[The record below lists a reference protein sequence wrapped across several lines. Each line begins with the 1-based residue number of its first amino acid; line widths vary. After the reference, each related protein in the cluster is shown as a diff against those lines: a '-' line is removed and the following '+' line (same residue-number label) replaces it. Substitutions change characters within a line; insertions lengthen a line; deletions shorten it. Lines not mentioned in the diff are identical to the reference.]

1 MKTFNFIIRGNEY
14 EVEVKSLE
22 NNIAKIDVN
31 GTLYDV
37 GLQQKAQ
44 TSKTPV
50 LVRKPVIH
58 SPDSAKIKQQQSI
71 LHKVIAPLPGNI
83 LKIFVKEGDTISEG
97 DNLLIYEAMKMENTL
112 KAGKPGVVK
121 SLKVKEGD
129 AVLQDTVLIEVEV

>member
-14 EVEVKSLE
+14 EVEIKSLE
-22 NNIAKIDVN
+22 DNIAKIDVN
-31 GTLYDV
+31 GTQYNV
-37 GLQQKAQ
+37 ELQKKAQ

-50 LVRKPVIH
+50 LVRKPVVH
-58 SPDSAKIKQQQSI
+58 SPDSAKIKQQQSS

-83 LKIFVKEGDTISEG
+83 VKIFVKEGDTIGEG

-112 KAGKPGVVK
+112 KAEKPGVVK

-129 AVLQDTVLIEVEV
+129 AVLQDAVLIEVE

>member
-14 EVEVKSLE
+14 EVEIKSLE
-22 NNIAKIDVN
+22 DNIAKIDVN
-31 GTLYDV
+31 GTLYNV
-37 GLQQKAQ
+37 ELQKKEQ

-50 LVRKPVIH
+50 LVRKPVVH
-58 SPDSAKIKQQQSI
+58 SPDSAKIKQQQSS
-71 LHKVIAPLPGNI
+71 LQKVIAPLPGNI

-112 KAGKPGVVK
+112 KAEKPGVVK

-129 AVLQDTVLIEVEV
+129 AVLQDAVLIEVEL